1 MAGYILRRLLLA
13 VPTVLGVC
21 LVTFLLFNV
30 FASPDAIARKQL
42 GKNPTEIQVKS
53 WIHAHGMDKPIFLN
67 LQRGPDGRLH
77 PFDSRFWNQMRELVL
92 FQFPESD
99 YLHEKMGS
107 LLREKIGPSL
117 TLTIPA
123 FILSILITLPL
134 ALFVAYYRGTYLDRV
149 ALFVCVILMSI
160 VILNYIILGQYLLA
174 VVFKYFPIYGYE
186 FGLGAWK
193 FLLLPVILAVA
204 SALGGNLRFYRT
216 VMLNEVRADYV
227 RTAMAK
233 GLSEEKILFKH
244 VLKNAMIP
252 ILTVTVLSIPF
263 LDHREPPS
271 GDVLRHPRHGEHD
284 AQRHQQPRLPGHKD
298 ARLHLFAPLHSGK
311 HPDGHQLYP
320 RRPEGHVRLRIGA

>member
-1 MAGYILRRLLLA
+1 MINYIIRRFLLA

-30 FASPDAIARKQL
+30 FASPEAIARKQL
-42 GKNPTEIQVKS
+42 GKNPTEGQVKA
-53 WIHAHGMDKPIFLN
+53 WIVAHGMDKPMVFNLN
-67 LQRGPDGRLH
+67 RAEDGSFH
-77 PFDSRFWNQMRELVL
+77 PFDSRFWNHMRELIL

-99 YLHEKMGS
+99 YLHERVSS
-107 LLREKIGPSL
+107 LLKQKIVPSL
-117 TLTIPA
+117 TITVPA
-123 FILSILITLPL
+123 FLLSILVTLPIS
-134 ALFVAYYRGTYLDRV
+134 LFIAYYRGTYLDRT
-149 ALFVCVILMSI
+149 ALFICVILMSI

-204 SALGGNLRFYRT
+204 SGLGGGVRFYRT

-233 GLSEEKILFKH
+233 GVSEGKILFKH

-252 ILTVTVLSIPF
+252 ILTTTVLSIPF
-263 LDHREPPS
+263 LITGSLLLEMYFGIPGMGNMLLNAINNHDYPIIRTLVYIYS
-271 GDVLRHPRHGEHD
+271 LLYIAGSILTDISYTLVDPRVALE
-284 AQRHQQPRLPGHKD
+284 
-298 ARLHLFAPLHSGK
+298 
-311 HPDGHQLYP
+311 
-320 RRPEGHVRLRIGA
+320 